1 MSESTLG
8 VPARD
13 EPPRSALRSL
23 WRRVSQIDEIGVLG
37 ALVVLIVLLT
47 LLVPDKFLTAQ
58 NFINVSRQASYV
70 GIMAVG
76 MVFVIAMGDIDLSV
90 GSIWMLSSVMMAIAL
105 RDNYSIW
112 IAVAVCIIVA
122 TVCGLLNGALSV
134 ALGIPTIIVTLGTLS
149 LYRGLGLVVTNATP
163 VSGYNLDTW
172 FFEWIGGR
180 DPIFGVW
187 ISVWVM
193 LIVGI
198 IGWILFNHTAFGRR
212 VQAIGS
218 NRQAALFSGIRI
230 SRTRIMVMTLMGFI
244 VGIAAVVALAFN
256 RNGSPTVG
264 VGTELSVIAATIIGG
279 TALTGG
285 SGSVLGAILGRLDH
299 RAHPERSGPA
309 RRPAGL
315 VNRRDRHRHHRRCD
329 PRLPDQTTLSA
340 GEQVREGRSS
350 AGKVRRRWQANASHD
365 RSRSQTTTRSSTQS
379 TSRE

>member
-1 MSESTLG
+1 MNESIVGIPIDEKAEPRG
-8 VPARD
+8 V
-13 EPPRSALRSL
+13 RSVLR
-23 WRRVSQIDEIGVLG
+23 RIGQIDEIGVIG
-37 ALVVLIVLLT
+37 ALIVLIA
-47 LLVPDKFLTAQ
+47 LLSILEGDKFLTTQ

-105 RDNYSIW
+105 RDGYSIW
-112 IAVAVCIIVA
+112 IAVAVCMIVA
-122 TVCGLLNGALSV
+122 TCCGLLNGALSV

-149 LYRGLGLVVTNATP
+149 LFRGLGLVVTNATP
-163 VSGYNLDTW
+163 VSGYNLETW

-180 DPIFGVW
+180 DPVFGVW

-198 IGWILFNHTAFGRR
+198 AGWILFNHTPFGRR

-230 SRTRIMVMTLMGFI
+230 SRTRILVMTLMGFI

-279 TALTGG
+279 TALSGG
-285 SGSVLGAILGRLDH
+285 SGSVLGAILGALIIALIQNGLALLAVPPAWSTAVTGIVIIVAVTLDYLIKR
-299 RAHPERSGPA
+299 RA
-309 RRPAGL
+309 
-315 VNRRDRHRHHRRCD
+315 
-329 PRLPDQTTLSA
+329 
-340 GEQVREGRSS
+340 
-350 AGKVRRRWQANASHD
+350 
-365 RSRSQTTTRSSTQS
+365 
-379 TSRE
+379 